1 MVGNGE
7 TDNHADGKGA
17 MEAVYWG
24 NASAPGW
31 SKGTGSGPV
40 PIATKTQNKP
50 FRVSACAGLTL
61 FTPPVNPG
69 PLYRCGRSTFK
80 EQSVGHAS
88 LRRKVA

>member
-40 PIATKTQNKP
+40 PIATKANP
-50 FRVSACAGLTL
+50 SAS
-61 FTPPVNPG
+61 
-69 PLYRCGRSTFK
+69 RSALALH
-80 EQSVGHAS
+80 S
-88 LRRKVA
+88 